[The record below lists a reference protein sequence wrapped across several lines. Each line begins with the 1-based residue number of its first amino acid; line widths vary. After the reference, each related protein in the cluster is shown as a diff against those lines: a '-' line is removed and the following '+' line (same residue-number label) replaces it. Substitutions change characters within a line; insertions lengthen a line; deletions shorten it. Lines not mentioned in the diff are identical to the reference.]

1 MSTDLT
7 PGYDEQGQ
15 MANDPSQ
22 AGQLQEQ
29 GYYKCLNPMCDF
41 HFSPERMSSHD
52 AMDTL
57 DCPNCQRSYNM
68 LDSAPFAQAG
78 GGNDSSYSA
87 GGGTIAGISMK
98 DQGEIGEDIVRSLGE
113 IPGYGSITWWHE
125 GGAQAASPLD
135 GGTADWGVEVKTLN
149 VDAKNHRWIPG
160 GARRSR
166 AAIPL
171 GITRDE
177 KDDKNRAAEQMGYK
191 GVLGVLV
198 ILDYRRSVADI
209 YVREMPLGETPC
221 HTRSLR
227 VAKAQR
233 HTPSQGSALRQ
244 SLPSAQLTRPRS
256 K

>member
-149 VDAKNHRWIPG
+149 VDAKN
-160 GARRSR
+160 
-166 AAIPL
+166 
-171 GITRDE
+171 
-177 KDDKNRAAEQMGYK
+177 QMGYK

-209 YVREMPLGETPC
+209 YVREMPLGETPS
-221 HTRSLR
+221 HPN
-227 VAKAQR
+227 A
-233 HTPSQGSALRQ
+233 TPGVFAWRKHNGTHLVKEVPFANPFLQPNSPAPEVSDI
-244 SLPSAQLTRPRS
+244 PF
-256 K
+256 